1 MSYTVLDSLVHAGY
15 TDREATFIYIAAVHS
30 GYFLRR
36 QFIAS
41 VKRER
46 GGVATSFLRKAAE
59 FGHVTALPCTEGRYI
74 YHLHS
79 KQVYRIIGRD
89 DSQSRRLKSTPEIR
103 RRLIALD
110 YVLRH
115 LGQESFIESDEARQ
129 QLFSLLK
136 VKPEALNRT
145 AAFLPSVPT
154 SFLQSE
160 EPPTVRF
167 AFVDEAQRSTSRF
180 AHFLEAYGGLIRSL
194 ERAVVAYA
202 STSPT
207 NFAAARR
214 LFERYMPLGHAATSA
229 CPLGIDHLI
238 RWLDTRDRFHSGRGG
253 ITPAD
258 HLLLLQG
265 EAIYRAP
272 IHMGLI
278 ASWGNRAM
286 DADKVRRLFHAEA
299 HRAQFVTELIDTD
312 YPKFLNS
319 CVGSSAGSI
328 RGQVLAQTTLF
339 DNNLTESEG
348 GG

>member
-1 MSYTVLDSLVHAGY
+1 L
-15 TDREATFIYIAAVHS
+15 
-30 GYFLRR
+30 
-36 QFIAS
+36 
-41 VKRER
+41 
-46 GGVATSFLRKAAE
+46 
-59 FGHVTALPCTEGRYI
+59 GHVIALPCAEGRYI

-79 KQVYRIIGRD
+79 KLVYRIIGRD

-129 QLFSLLK
+129 QLFSSVK
-136 VKPEALNRT
+136 VKPEALHRT

-154 SFLQSE
+154 SFLPSE

-180 AHFLEAYGGLIRSL
+180 AHFLEAYGVLIRSL
-194 ERAVVAYA
+194 DRAVVAYI
-202 STSPT
+202 STSPM
-207 NFAAARR
+207 NFTAAGR
-214 LFERYMPLGHAATSA
+214 LFERFMPLGHTTSA

-238 RWLDTRDRFHSGRGG
+238 RWLDTRDRFHSGRGA

-258 HLLLLQG
+258 HLLLLRG

-272 IHMGLI
+272 VHMGLI
-278 ASWGNRAM
+278 ASWGNCAM
-286 DADKVRRLFHAEA
+286 NADKVRRLFHAEA

-319 CVGSSAGSI
+319 GVGSSAGSI

-339 DNNLTESEG
+339 DNNLAESEG
-348 GG
+348 EG

>member
-1 MSYTVLDSLVHAGY
+1 MSHTALDSLVRAGY
-15 TDREATFIYIAAVHS
+15 TDREATFVYMASIHS

-41 VKRER
+41 VQRER

-59 FGHVTALPCTEGRYI
+59 MGHVTALPCAEGRYI
-74 YHLHS
+74 YHLNS

-89 DSQSRRLKSTPEIR
+89 DSQNRRMKSTPEIR

-110 YVLRH
+110 YVLNH
-115 LGQESFIESDEARQ
+115 LGQESFVESEEARQ
-129 QLFSLLK
+129 QLFSSLK

-154 SFLQSE
+154 SFLQSK
-160 EPPTVRF
+160 PPTVRF

-194 ERAVVAYA
+194 ENAVVAYA
-202 STSPT
+202 STSPM
-207 NFAAARR
+207 NFTAARR
-214 LFERYMPLGHAATSA
+214 LFERYMPIGQTTTNG
-229 CPLGIDHLI
+229 CPLGVEHLV
-238 RWLDTRDRFHSGRGG
+238 RWLETRHRFHSGRGA
-253 ITPAD
+253 ITPTD
-258 HLLLLQG
+258 HQLLLQG
-265 EAIYRAP
+265 ESIYRAP
-272 IHMGLI
+272 VHLGLI
-278 ASWGNRAM
+278 ASWGNGAM
-286 DADKVRRLFHAEA
+286 DADKVRRLFHAET

-319 CVGSSAGSI
+319 GVGSSMGSI
-328 RGQVLAQTTLF
+328 RGQAIPQKTLF
-339 DNNLTESEG
+339 DNDLAESEG

>member
-1 MSYTVLDSLVHAGY
+1 MSYTALDSLMRAGY
-15 TDREATFIYIAAVHS
+15 TDREATFIYMAAVHS

-46 GGVATSFLRKAAE
+46 GGVATSFLRKAE
-59 FGHVTALPCTEGRYI
+59 ELGHITALPCAEGRYI

-89 DSQSRRLKSTPEIR
+89 DSQNRRLKSTLEIR

-110 YVLRH
+110 YVLNH

-129 QLFSLLK
+129 QLFSSLK
-136 VKPEALNRT
+136 VKPEALQRT

-154 SFLQSE
+154 SFQQSE

-194 ERAVVAYA
+194 ERAVIAYA
-202 STSPT
+202 STSPM
-207 NFAAARR
+207 NFTAARR
-214 LFERYMPLGHAATSA
+214 LFERFMPLGHGTSA

-238 RWLDTRDRFHSGRGG
+238 RWLETRHRFHAGRSA

-258 HLLLLQG
+258 HQLLLQG
-265 EAIYRAP
+265 ESIYRAP
-272 IHMGLI
+272 VHMGLI
-278 ASWGNRAM
+278 ASWGNGAM
-286 DADKVRRLFHAEA
+286 DADKVRRLFHAET
-299 HRAQFVTELIDTD
+299 HRAQFVIELIDAD

-319 CVGSSAGSI
+319 GVGSSMGSV
-328 RGQVLAQTTLF
+328 RGQALPQKTLF
-339 DNNLTESEG
+339 DNDLAESEG

>member
-1 MSYTVLDSLVHAGY
+1 MSHTALDSLVRVGY
-15 TDREATFIYIAAVHS
+15 TDREATFVYMTAVHS

-59 FGHVTALPCTEGRYI
+59 LGHITALPCAEGRYI

-89 DSQSRRLKSTPEIR
+89 DSQSRRMKSTPEIR

-110 YVLRH
+110 YVLNH

-129 QLFSLLK
+129 QLFSSLK
-136 VKPEALNRT
+136 VKPEALHRA

-160 EPPTVRF
+160 PPIVRF

-202 STSPT
+202 STSPM
-207 NFAAARR
+207 NFTAARR
-214 LFERYMPLGHAATSA
+214 LFERFMPLGNGTSA
-229 CPLGIDHLI
+229 CPLGIDHLV
-238 RWLDTRDRFHSGRGG
+238 RWLETRHRFHSGRSA

-258 HLLLLQG
+258 HQLLLQG

-272 IHMGLI
+272 VHMGLI
-278 ASWGNRAM
+278 ASWGNGAM
-286 DADKVRRLFHAEA
+286 DADKVRRLFHAET
-299 HRAQFVTELIDTD
+299 HRAQFVTELIDAD
-312 YPKFLNS
+312 YPKFLNLGM
-319 CVGSSAGSI
+319 GSSMGSI
-328 RGQVLAQTTLF
+328 RGQVLPQKTLF
-339 DNNLTESEG
+339 DNNLAESEG